1 MPSRS
6 TPPQFHYVE
15 EFFDDLEVA
24 AWELGDKAP
33 EFEDEF
39 GKVMQRLERK
49 GSTIAT
55 MHVGVLKQL
64 FSVPVKFGYQIVFE
78 WKTDRDGQGHPLKE
92 HFHFLKVEKAEG

>member
-6 TPPQFHYVE
+6 TPPQFHYAE

-24 AWELGDKAP
+24 ASKLRDKAP
-33 EFEDEF
+33 EFEGEF
-39 GKVMQRLERK
+39 GRVMQRLERE
-49 GSTIAT
+49 GSKIAT

-92 HFHFLKVEKAEG
+92 HIYLLKIEKVKP